1 MNFLAHLLLAEP
13 HPASTFGAMLADFAK
28 GLDLSQYPLAVQAA
42 VARHRAIDRF
52 TDHHPHRRQFLPRF
66 STQRRRF
73 APVALDVYDDYL
85 LIKHW
90 QRFYPSTAPAGFE
103 KLYRQL
109 NTLLQQPPASMPAS
123 MQRTVHAMV
132 HYRWFEHYQSRDGIS
147 QALDQIAKRIRFAN
161 QFSGIM
167 QEIDLLA
174 DELDQSFLDFYP
186 ALQAHVQKLGDELA
200 AFIAHSS

>member
-1 MNFLAHLLLAEP
+1 MNFLAHLQLAEP
-13 HPASTFGAMLADFAK
+13 HPASIFGAILADFAK
-28 GLDLSQYPLAVQAA
+28 GVDVTQYPIAIQAA

-85 LIKHW
+85 LIQHW
-90 QRFYPSTAPAGFE
+90 QRFYPSPADQGFA
-103 KLYRQL
+103 KLYCQL
-109 NTLLQQPPASMPAS
+109 NALLQQPPASMPVS

-147 QALDQIAKRIRFAN
+147 QALDQIANRIRFTN

-167 QEIDLLA
+167 QEIDVLA

-186 ALQAHVQKLGDELA
+186 ALQAHVLQLGDELT

>member
-1 MNFLAHLLLAEP
+1 MNFLAHLQLAEP
-13 HPASTFGAMLADFAK
+13 HPASTFGALLADFAK

-90 QRFYPSTAPAGFE
+90 QHFYPSTAPAGFV
-103 KLYRQL
+103 KLYHQL

-123 MQRTVHAMV
+123 MQRTVNAMV
-132 HYRWFEHYQSRDGIS
+132 RYRWFEHYQSRDGIS
-147 QALDQIAKRIRFAN
+147 QALDQIATRIRIAN

-167 QEIDLLA
+167 QEIDVLA
-174 DELDQSFLDFYP
+174 DELNQSFLDFYP
-186 ALQAHVQKLGDELA
+186 ALQAHVQQLGDEQA

>member
-1 MNFLAHLLLAEP
+1 MNFLAHLQLAEP
-13 HPASTFGAMLADFAK
+13 YPASTFGAMLADFAK
-28 GLDLSQYPLAVQAA
+28 GLDLSHYPLAVQAA

-109 NTLLQQPPASMPAS
+109 NALLQQPPASMPAS

-132 HYRWFEHYQSRDGIS
+132 RYRWFEHYQSRDGIS

-186 ALQAHVQKLGDELA
+186 ALQAHVQQLGDELA